1 MPSHRQLF
9 LLRTSG
15 RFRRTGCAVGR
26 QSRQFLPLWQRVHAG
41 SKTWLCS
48 RLNHT
53 LFFSSSGISPIVG
66 KLFGV
71 RSKPRWFPKLT
82 RPHPLKSQLTPSIG
96 GTPRSCWGVRRP
108 CQGRVRAI
116 QSRSTVCHPDLQ
128 ITTLFTQC
136 FVPGSPGAKHHS
148 KNTVTATVAPELQ
161 SATFGHLHA

>member
-53 LFFSSSGISPIVG
+53 LFFSSSGISPNCRQTFWRPIEASLVPEADPPSSAEVTTHA
-66 KLFGV
+66 LY
-71 RSKPRWFPKLT
+71 RWNSKELLGEYEGRVKAVYERYNPDRLSAT
-82 RPHPLKSQLTPSIG
+82 RIYKS
-96 GTPRSCWGVRRP
+96 RP
-108 CQGRVRAI
+108 CLHNALFRGLLE
-116 QSRSTVCHPDLQ
+116 QS
-128 ITTLFTQC
+128 TTARTQ
-136 FVPGSPGAKHHS
+136 
-148 KNTVTATVAPELQ
+148 
-161 SATFGHLHA
+161 